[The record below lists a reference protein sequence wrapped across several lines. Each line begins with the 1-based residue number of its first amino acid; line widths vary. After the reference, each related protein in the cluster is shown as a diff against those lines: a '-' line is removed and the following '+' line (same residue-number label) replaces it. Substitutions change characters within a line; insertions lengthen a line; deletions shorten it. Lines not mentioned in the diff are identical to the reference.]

1 MLLQCKNVQLSYD
14 GVDVLRGLSFDLKGG
29 EYLCIL
35 GENGSGKSTLVKAIL
50 GLKQVSEGAII
61 YGDGLK
67 AAEIGYMPQQNG
79 AMRDFPASVYE
90 IVLSGCRGRSIGP
103 FASAEQKKTADD
115 SLHRLGIYDLKK
127 RSYRELSGGQ
137 QQRVLLA
144 RALCATER
152 LLLLDEPVA
161 ALDPLMTHEL
171 YQVIKQLNESGI
183 TVIMVSHDVTCS
195 AEQATHIL
203 HLHGGGYFFGTSH
216 EYMHSE
222 IGKYYMGEE
231 CHKCLKH

>member
-14 GVDVLRGLSFDLKGG
+14 GVDVLRGLSFDLRGG

-67 AAEIGYMPQQNG
+67 ATEIGYMPQQNG

-103 FASAEQKKTADD
+103 FASAEQKKAADD
-115 SLHRLGIYDLKK
+115 SLRRLGIYDLKK

-203 HLHGGGYFFGTSH
+203 HLHDGGYFFGTSH